1 MNFQQFFL
9 DNLSQN
15 KLVNLNH
22 NYKRMKN
29 RYTLMSE
36 INVTP
41 FVDVMLVLL
50 IVFMVTAPLLT
61 VGIPV
66 DLPKVKA
73 DALTDQKDPLE
84 ITVKL
89 DGSVFLGESEVEVNN
104 LIPRLNA
111 ITDQNMEARIYLRG
125 DRVVAYGRIMEIM
138 SLVNSAG
145 YIKVALV
152 TQNPKDN

>member
-1 MNFQQFFL
+1 
-9 DNLSQN
+9 
-15 KLVNLNH
+15 
-22 NYKRMKN
+22 
-29 RYTLMSE
+29 MSE

-73 DALTDQKDPLE
+73 EALTDQKDPIE

-89 DGSVFLGESEVEVNN
+89 DGLIYLGESEVEIEN

-111 ITDQNMEARIYLRG
+111 ITDQNTEARIYVRG
-125 DRVVAYGRIMEIM
+125 DRVVAYGRVMEVM
-138 SLVNSAG
+138 SIINSAG

-152 TQNPKDN
+152 AQNPSD

>member
-1 MNFQQFFL
+1 
-9 DNLSQN
+9 
-15 KLVNLNH
+15 
-22 NYKRMKN
+22 
-29 RYTLMSE
+29 MSE

-73 DALTDQKDPLE
+73 SALTDQKDPLE
-84 ITVKL
+84 ITVKI
-89 DGSVFLGESEVEVNN
+89 GGEIYLGESKVDVDN

-111 ITDQNMEARIYLRG
+111 ITELNKEARIYVRG

-145 YIKVALV
+145 YVKVALV
-152 TQNPKDN
+152 TQNPKEN